1 VDFGARLSKAA
12 SCPETDD
19 FCAAF
24 KTQRTAGSVVHFASA
39 VYTALC
45 RFDAKGYLLP
55 DFCSGAT
62 ELPGRFSEGLL
73 LRRVHAG
80 VCSR

>member
-1 VDFGARLSKAA
+1 MNFGARLSKAA

-45 RFDAKGYLLP
+45 RSDAKGYLLP
-55 DFCSGAT
+55 DF
-62 ELPGRFSEGLL
+62 
-73 LRRVHAG
+73 
-80 VCSR
+80 